1 MRNEEMDTRL
11 QTWQSRC
18 WSLKQINLE
27 QQRLIKALHLERAE
41 YLDYQKR
48 CRKISENSV
57 SFARFECQK
66 LGQTIQH
73 DQLFENTL
81 DIQAKTLSDLKDMQ
95 ANTERLRAVIL
106 NYDDRIH
113 EVQDE
118 NLKLQA
124 ELSILISRQQEPSL
138 EYRFKELKESSLRRL

>member
-1 MRNEEMDTRL
+1 
-11 QTWQSRC
+11 
-18 WSLKQINLE
+18 
-27 QQRLIKALHLERAE
+27 
-41 YLDYQKR
+41 
-48 CRKISENSV
+48 
-57 SFARFECQK
+57 
-66 LGQTIQH
+66 
-73 DQLFENTL
+73 LFENTL
-81 DIQAKTLSDLKDMQ
+81 DIQVKTLSDLKDMQ

-124 ELSILISRQQEPSL
+124 DLSILISRQEPSL

>member
-1 MRNEEMDTRL
+1 
-11 QTWQSRC
+11 
-18 WSLKQINLE
+18 
-27 QQRLIKALHLERAE
+27 
-41 YLDYQKR
+41 
-48 CRKISENSV
+48 
-57 SFARFECQK
+57 
-66 LGQTIQH
+66 
-73 DQLFENTL
+73 LFENTL

-138 EYRFKELKESSLRRL
+138 EYRFKELKESSLRRLQYLAGALKVSPIDHLADEDIFDRIFESIKRLSEKDQVLMRSLQEYEW

>member
-1 MRNEEMDTRL
+1 
-11 QTWQSRC
+11 
-18 WSLKQINLE
+18 
-27 QQRLIKALHLERAE
+27 
-41 YLDYQKR
+41 
-48 CRKISENSV
+48 
-57 SFARFECQK
+57 
-66 LGQTIQH
+66 
-73 DQLFENTL
+73 LFENTL

-138 EYRFKELKESSLRRL
+138 EYRFKELKESSLRRLQYLAGALKVSPIDHLSDEDIFDRIFESITRLSEKDQALMRSLQEYER

>member
-1 MRNEEMDTRL
+1 M
-11 QTWQSRC
+11 
-18 WSLKQINLE
+18 
-27 QQRLIKALHLERAE
+27 
-41 YLDYQKR
+41 
-48 CRKISENSV
+48 
-57 SFARFECQK
+57 
-66 LGQTIQH
+66 
-73 DQLFENTL
+73 FENTL

-138 EYRFKELKESSLRRL
+138 EYRFKELKESSLRRLQYLAGALKVSPIDHLSDEEIFDRIFESITRLSEKDQALMRSLQEYER

>member
-1 MRNEEMDTRL
+1 
-11 QTWQSRC
+11 
-18 WSLKQINLE
+18 
-27 QQRLIKALHLERAE
+27 
-41 YLDYQKR
+41 
-48 CRKISENSV
+48 
-57 SFARFECQK
+57 
-66 LGQTIQH
+66 
-73 DQLFENTL
+73 LFENTL
-81 DIQAKTLSDLKDMQ
+81 DIQVKTLSDLKDMQ

-124 ELSILISRQQEPSL
+124 ELSILISRQEPSL

>member
-1 MRNEEMDTRL
+1 
-11 QTWQSRC
+11 
-18 WSLKQINLE
+18 
-27 QQRLIKALHLERAE
+27 
-41 YLDYQKR
+41 
-48 CRKISENSV
+48 
-57 SFARFECQK
+57 
-66 LGQTIQH
+66 
-73 DQLFENTL
+73 LFENTL

-138 EYRFKELKESSLRRL
+138 EYRFKELKESSLRRLQYLAGALKVSPIDHLSDEDIFDRIFESITRLSEKEQALMRSLQEYER

>member
-1 MRNEEMDTRL
+1 
-11 QTWQSRC
+11 
-18 WSLKQINLE
+18 
-27 QQRLIKALHLERAE
+27 
-41 YLDYQKR
+41 
-48 CRKISENSV
+48 
-57 SFARFECQK
+57 
-66 LGQTIQH
+66 
-73 DQLFENTL
+73 
-81 DIQAKTLSDLKDMQ
+81 MQ

-124 ELSILISRQQEPSL
+124 ELSILISRQEPSL

>member
-1 MRNEEMDTRL
+1 
-11 QTWQSRC
+11 
-18 WSLKQINLE
+18 
-27 QQRLIKALHLERAE
+27 
-41 YLDYQKR
+41 
-48 CRKISENSV
+48 
-57 SFARFECQK
+57 
-66 LGQTIQH
+66 
-73 DQLFENTL
+73 LFENTL
-81 DIQAKTLSDLKDMQ
+81 DIQAKTLSDLKDMK

-138 EYRFKELKESSLRRL
+138 EYRFKELKESSLRRLQYLAGALKVSPIDHLSDEDIFDRIFESITRLSEKEQAIMRSFQEYER

>member
-1 MRNEEMDTRL
+1 
-11 QTWQSRC
+11 
-18 WSLKQINLE
+18 
-27 QQRLIKALHLERAE
+27 
-41 YLDYQKR
+41 
-48 CRKISENSV
+48 
-57 SFARFECQK
+57 
-66 LGQTIQH
+66 
-73 DQLFENTL
+73 
-81 DIQAKTLSDLKDMQ
+81 MQ

-138 EYRFKELKESSLRRL
+138 EYRFKELKESSLRRLQYLAGALKVSPIDHLSDEDIFDRIFESITRLSEKEQALMRSLQEYER

>member
-1 MRNEEMDTRL
+1 M
-11 QTWQSRC
+11 
-18 WSLKQINLE
+18 
-27 QQRLIKALHLERAE
+27 
-41 YLDYQKR
+41 
-48 CRKISENSV
+48 
-57 SFARFECQK
+57 
-66 LGQTIQH
+66 
-73 DQLFENTL
+73 FENTL

-118 NLKLQA
+118 NFKLQA

>member
-1 MRNEEMDTRL
+1 
-11 QTWQSRC
+11 
-18 WSLKQINLE
+18 
-27 QQRLIKALHLERAE
+27 
-41 YLDYQKR
+41 
-48 CRKISENSV
+48 
-57 SFARFECQK
+57 
-66 LGQTIQH
+66 
-73 DQLFENTL
+73 
-81 DIQAKTLSDLKDMQ
+81 MQ

-124 ELSILISRQQEPSL
+124 DLSILISRQEPSL

>member
-1 MRNEEMDTRL
+1 M
-11 QTWQSRC
+11 
-18 WSLKQINLE
+18 
-27 QQRLIKALHLERAE
+27 
-41 YLDYQKR
+41 
-48 CRKISENSV
+48 
-57 SFARFECQK
+57 
-66 LGQTIQH
+66 
-73 DQLFENTL
+73 FENTL

-138 EYRFKELKESSLRRL
+138 EYRFKELKESSLRRLQYLAGALKVSPIDHLSDEDIFDRIFESITRLSEKDQALMRSLQEYER

>member
-1 MRNEEMDTRL
+1 M
-11 QTWQSRC
+11 
-18 WSLKQINLE
+18 
-27 QQRLIKALHLERAE
+27 
-41 YLDYQKR
+41 
-48 CRKISENSV
+48 
-57 SFARFECQK
+57 
-66 LGQTIQH
+66 
-73 DQLFENTL
+73 FENTL
-81 DIQAKTLSDLKDMQ
+81 DIQAKTLSELKDMQ

-124 ELSILISRQQEPSL
+124 ELSILISRQEPSL

>member
-1 MRNEEMDTRL
+1 M
-11 QTWQSRC
+11 
-18 WSLKQINLE
+18 
-27 QQRLIKALHLERAE
+27 
-41 YLDYQKR
+41 
-48 CRKISENSV
+48 
-57 SFARFECQK
+57 
-66 LGQTIQH
+66 
-73 DQLFENTL
+73 FENTL
-81 DIQAKTLSDLKDMQ
+81 DIQAKTLSDLKEMQ

-124 ELSILISRQQEPSL
+124 ELSILISRQEPSL

>member
-1 MRNEEMDTRL
+1 M
-11 QTWQSRC
+11 
-18 WSLKQINLE
+18 
-27 QQRLIKALHLERAE
+27 
-41 YLDYQKR
+41 
-48 CRKISENSV
+48 
-57 SFARFECQK
+57 
-66 LGQTIQH
+66 
-73 DQLFENTL
+73 FENTL
-81 DIQAKTLSDLKDMQ
+81 DIQVKTLSDLKDMQ

-124 ELSILISRQQEPSL
+124 ELSILISRQEPSL